1 MRHGFIG
8 PDSIAAPDQ
17 RKRLLRSLMGALF
30 RHDHITTTEARAKEL
45 RRHAER
51 LITTARRGDL
61 HSRRLALST
70 PPRSARRGAPLP
82 HRGPPLQGAPG
93 GYTRITRIG
102 RRQGD
107 GATVVQIELLDREP
121 TPSCPPPASALPRLP
136 PSAVP
141 HGPCAPP
148 SRTGAPGTWDFGPP
162 CD

>member
-8 PDSIAAPDQ
+8 SKLNRRPDL

-30 RHDHITTTEARAKEL
+30 RHDRITTTEARAKEL

-70 PPRSARRGAPLP
+70 LPDPPAVERLFHTVAP
-82 HRGPPLQGAPG
+82 RYKERPG

-107 GATVVQIELLDREP
+107 GATVVQIELLDRET
-121 TPSCPPPASALPRLP
+121 TPA
-136 PSAVP
+136 
-141 HGPCAPP
+141 
-148 SRTGAPGTWDFGPP
+148 
-162 CD
+162 

>member
-8 PDSIAAPDQ
+8 RRLNRRPDQ

-70 PPRSARRGAPLP
+70 LPDPPAVERLFHTVAP
-82 HRGPPLQGAPG
+82 RYKERPG

-121 TPSCPPPASALPRLP
+121 ATS
-136 PSAVP
+136 
-141 HGPCAPP
+141 
-148 SRTGAPGTWDFGPP
+148 
-162 CD
+162 

>member
-8 PDSIAAPDQ
+8 RRLNRRPDQ

-70 PPRSARRGAPLP
+70 LPDPPAVERLFHTVAP
-82 HRGPPLQGAPG
+82 RYKERPG

-121 TPSCPPPASALPRLP
+121 TPA
-136 PSAVP
+136 
-141 HGPCAPP
+141 
-148 SRTGAPGTWDFGPP
+148 
-162 CD
+162 

>member
-8 PDSIAAPDQ
+8 SRLNRRPDL

-30 RHDHITTTEARAKEL
+30 RHDRITTTEARAKEL

-70 PPRSARRGAPLP
+70 LPDPPAVERLFHTVAP
-82 HRGPPLQGAPG
+82 RYKERPG

-107 GATVVQIELLDREP
+107 GATVVQIELLDRE
-121 TPSCPPPASALPRLP
+121 TAPA
-136 PSAVP
+136 
-141 HGPCAPP
+141 
-148 SRTGAPGTWDFGPP
+148 
-162 CD
+162 

>member
-8 PDSIAAPDQ
+8 SKLNRRPDL

-30 RHDHITTTEARAKEL
+30 RHDRITTTEARAKEL

-70 PPRSARRGAPLP
+70 LPDPPAVERLFHTVAP
-82 HRGPPLQGAPG
+82 RYKERPG

-121 TPSCPPPASALPRLP
+121 AA
-136 PSAVP
+136 
-141 HGPCAPP
+141 
-148 SRTGAPGTWDFGPP
+148 
-162 CD
+162 

>member
-8 PDSIAAPDQ
+8 SKLNRRPDQ

-30 RHDHITTTEARAKEL
+30 RHDRITTTEARAKEL

-70 PPRSARRGAPLP
+70 LPDPPAVERLFHTVAP
-82 HRGPPLQGAPG
+82 RYKERPG

-107 GATVVQIELLDREP
+107 GATVVQIELLDRE
-121 TPSCPPPASALPRLP
+121 TAPA
-136 PSAVP
+136 
-141 HGPCAPP
+141 
-148 SRTGAPGTWDFGPP
+148 
-162 CD
+162 